1 MISADLLLSSVT
13 GGWMTSFCL
22 SIPMQRVHEDGE
34 CNPEAMKFYNA
45 QNEQVDTAE
54 DGQSPFAALKDMF
67 K

>member
-1 MISADLLLSSVT
+1 
-13 GGWMTSFCL
+13 
-22 SIPMQRVHEDGE
+22 MQRVHEDGE